1 MKIKIIVEDDFGVSH
16 VTESDVQQSL
26 PGTLNVMRSA
36 LWAIGFNY
44 IDNVY
49 ATWGDE
55 QDVSADDE
63 LAEEYNKSY
72 EVASPA
78 NKKEKLE
85 KAKNDPITMSTFKG
99 DDGFD
104 WSFNPTADHM
114 FHQNNRMAVAFKN
127 KVGNFDGKT
136 TWSIEYYKDRELDFI
151 KNWDDKDEEFIE
163 QECEDYVQEAGKY
176 EDIFDD
182 RYQSPRD
189 NVLPLFTSENIGWFN
204 NKAEKEQE
212 ENWHEED
219 VDFSKLAKSS
229 NTDPDIPDGE
239 QGC

>member
-1 MKIKIIVEDDFGVSH
+1 MNDHEENKD
-16 VTESDVQQSL
+16 TESQNSKISAEDVTSE
-26 PGTLNVMRSA
+26 N
-36 LWAIGFNY
+36 
-44 IDNVY
+44 
-49 ATWGDE
+49 
-55 QDVSADDE
+55 
-63 LAEEYNKSY
+63 
-72 EVASPA
+72 
-78 NKKEKLE
+78 LE
-85 KAKNDPITMSTFKG
+85 KAKDDPITMSTFKG

-182 RYQSPRD
+182 RYQSSRD

-204 NKAEKEQE
+204 NKEEKDQE